1 MDFFI
6 LETLCYKTKLGS
18 RLSRSLSH
26 FEKDKLMEDIQQAI
40 YFYNEQQSIIESFS
54 TSYRIKSMQ
63 SVRVKYNRYDPTIAV
78 DRVYNDL
85 LGFRI
90 TCDNYDTLDLSS
102 KLIRRISDMCDGK
115 KTDDGYRGVHV
126 YVQPTHEYYPIEIQ
140 FNTYSDRLFADWTHI
155 YLYKQESADVGKH
168 LRDMYD
174 KGAINSED
182 DFREELKNVLSN
194 RN

>member
-1 MDFFI
+1 MGRQ
-6 LETLCYKTKLGS
+6 K
-18 RLSRSLSH
+18 
-26 FEKDKLMEDIQQAI
+26 EDIQQAI

-102 KLIRRISDMCDGK
+102 KLIRRISDMRDGK
-115 KTDDGYRGVHV
+115 KTDDGYRVVHV

-155 YLYKQESADVGKH
+155 YTSRNPQ
-168 LRDMYD
+168 M
-174 KGAINSED
+174 SENICVICMI
-182 DFREELKNVLSN
+182 KVQ
-194 RN
+194 